1 MAVRSLNKNGYGEQW
16 DMPGYVASGGT
27 SQINP
32 QSVPVNPSD
41 EERISLSFNTWAKGN
56 LGNEKH
62 LTYLPLDRCV

>member
-32 QSVPVNPSD
+32 QSVPVNPSGMQ
-41 EERISLSFNTWAKGN
+41 AKNNIATSDSAIAQPRPRTTGQ
-56 LGNEKH
+56 
-62 LTYLPLDRCV
+62 P